1 LLREFDYDV
10 TEVPSIDDKIDEC
23 TPLEDQERLDCWAEM
38 DQMLMEDIVPWAPYL
53 FDANVDILS
62 DNIDNYVFDQFA
74 GLAALDKM
82 SLKGGGSE

>member
-1 LLREFDYDV
+1 
-10 TEVPSIDDKIDEC
+10 
-23 TPLEDQERLDCWAEM
+23 M

-74 GLAALDKM
+74 GLAALDKL
-82 SLKGGGSE
+82 SLKGGGTE